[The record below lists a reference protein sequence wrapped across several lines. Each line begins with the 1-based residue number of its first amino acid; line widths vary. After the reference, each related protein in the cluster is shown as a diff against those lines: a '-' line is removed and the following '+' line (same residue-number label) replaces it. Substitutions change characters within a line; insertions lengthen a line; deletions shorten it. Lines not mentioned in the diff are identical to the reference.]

1 MYSKFIPLLFV
12 GFAHNLRI
20 ESFVSVLGKLE
31 KAHPNAASQLIDFMF
46 TYRTDREHERECR
59 RAATMRSVNKTGG
72 ARAAAR
78 ELATEAKELGK
89 ASRSKKQL
97 LLLQRQSEQ
106 RAARYDQVRRRRG
119 MDSVNQQR
127 KRLRGDFDKMRDE
140 LDSLK
145 FEQLSSTCAVTSNG
159 NARRAPLT
167 AAQCSLLVPKLHA
180 AAAKVTSGRG
190 SCFKHAKN
198 VAAGLARLKADTAQK
213 KQTATRLGRKRPLN
227 ERERRLTAD
236 ERPEQQRQQPAR
248 RKRANTVVEE
258 SSDDEEEYVGEEPDS
273 EGEEEVGLP
282 AGDQGTAEEETEEQR
297 AHAAERR
304 RRADLVR
311 KLRADAAALRA
322 ELNALRSPHK
332 LPTDPE
338 KLVKYRKLLP
348 LYQELKERLA
358 GLDA

>member
-1 MYSKFIPLLFV
+1 MLCLTRTPCMYSKFIPLLFV

-89 ASRSKKQL
+89 A
-97 LLLQRQSEQ
+97 
-106 RAARYDQVRRRRG
+106 
-119 MDSVNQQR
+119 
-127 KRLRGDFDKMRDE
+127 
-140 LDSLK
+140 
-145 FEQLSSTCAVTSNG
+145 
-159 NARRAPLT
+159 RRAPLT

-213 KQTATRLGRKRPLN
+213 KQTAARLGRKRPLN